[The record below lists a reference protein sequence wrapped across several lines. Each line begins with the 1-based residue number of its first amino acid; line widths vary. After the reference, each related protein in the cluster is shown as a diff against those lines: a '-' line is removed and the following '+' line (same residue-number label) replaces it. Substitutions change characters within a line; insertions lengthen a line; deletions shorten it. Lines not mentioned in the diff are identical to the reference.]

1 MSTTQ
6 IAVRLA
12 DKYVAFLDEQVKAGA
27 ARSRAELV
35 ESALEREIARRL
47 DEHYPVL
54 YTGEGG
60 WVAHERTVAASRA
73 ATAAV
78 ASEARRRL
86 GNPTR
91 RFPGTPRALLR
102 GRRSD
107 PRGHG
112 AAPRGPPCAD
122 GC

>member
-47 DEHYPVL
+47 DEHDVRTLLAHADRTDELDAIVAWAADNYPDL
-54 YTGEGG
+54 
-60 WVAHERTVAASRA
+60 
-73 ATAAV
+73 
-78 ASEARRRL
+78 
-86 GNPTR
+86 
-91 RFPGTPRALLR
+91 
-102 GRRSD
+102 D
-107 PRGHG
+107 
-112 AAPRGPPCAD
+112 
-122 GC
+122 